1 LEKCVNKREKL
12 MPFNKNEALE
22 KSQKKN
28 AFIFFDIKFYKD
40 KQSREPVK
48 EFIDR
53 LSSCIKTLISEAL

>member
-1 LEKCVNKREKL
+1 